1 MFWRKKDQDK
11 PASPAGPQGRSER
24 PQPAPPATRP
34 AATPQAA
41 PAGSFD
47 ASDSRSS
54 FLLGSDL
61 SDRQRLDALFEAITR
76 VTDAGS
82 ARSASLDEV
91 VAYLVDLA
99 VEFAR
104 AERGFFIEEDE
115 AGQPRPRVVRA
126 KGAALAT
133 NTRHPQSLVRKLL
146 ADGEAVCTRID
157 PDNEAL
163 DLGSSIIDMKLRAVM
178 AVRLEALRAQGGRV
192 RRGVLYVDSRQV
204 SRTFTP
210 GDLRFFQTLSAFI
223 AIAVRNADWREAL
236 VQKAQQDREL
246 ELARQIREDLNPAP
260 VEDHPVW
267 EVAAWAVAETTA
279 SGDFYDWSALP
290 GGRLAV
296 QCGDVAGHDIGAAL
310 IMASAASATR
320 AHLRYS
326 ADPAVIISRVAR
338 DLRPHLKTKHLT
350 AFLGLFDAEGELR
363 ALNAGH
369 TPPLHWKLDG
379 SVELLADTTNA
390 ALGWDD
396 DDTVWQALPARRL
409 EPGEM
414 LVMVS
419 DGFTEAHAPGS
430 ESLLGEDG
438 LARLVAEAAP
448 AARSAA
454 ELVEALKSA
463 LLALVGGDV
472 VDDTTLVVV
481 RRK

>member
-11 PASPAGPQGRSER
+11 PASPPGPSGAAPR
-24 PQPAPPATRP
+24 PQRASEPVAQRSAPVA
-34 AATPQAA
+34 QL
-41 PAGSFD
+41 D

-82 ARSASLDEV
+82 ARGASLDET
-91 VAYLVDLA
+91 VAYLVDRA

-115 AGQPRPRVVRA
+115 AGRPLARVVRA
-126 KGAALAT
+126 KGASLPVS
-133 NTRHPQSLVRKLL
+133 TRHPQSLVRKLL
-146 ADGEAVCTRID
+146 EDGQAVCTQID
-157 PDNEAL
+157 PDDEAQ
-163 DLGSSIIDMKLRAVM
+163 DLGSSIMDMKLRAVM
-178 AVRLEALRAQGGRV
+178 AVRLEALRTRGGRV
-192 RRGVLYVDSRQV
+192 RRGVLYVDTRQI

-223 AIAVRNADWREAL
+223 AIAVRNADWRAAL
-236 VQKAQQDREL
+236 VEKAQQDREL
-246 ELARQIREDLNPAP
+246 ELARQIREDLNPTQ
-260 VEDHPVW
+260 VDDHPVW

-326 ADPAVIISRVAR
+326 DDPAVIIARVAR

-350 AFLGLFDAEGELR
+350 AFLGLFDAEGGLR

-369 TPPLHWKLDG
+369 TPPLCWKLDG
-379 SVELLADTTNA
+379 TVELLADTKNV

-396 DDTVWQALPARRL
+396 DETVWEALPPRRL
-409 EPGEM
+409 ERGEI

-430 ESLLGEDG
+430 ADLLGEDG

-448 AARSAA
+448 KARSAD
-454 ELVEALKSA
+454 ELVAALKSA
-463 LLALVGGDV
+463 LLALVGGTV

-481 RRK
+481 RRR